1 MGMGLI
7 AASAMGAAGATTA
20 TVTAM
25 QALSVA
31 GGVFGALQSLGNAQY
46 QSSINKFQ
54 AKEATVE
61 GKAAYQNG
69 RAKAIAAMQQ
79 ENIQNAQARV
89 ARHTKGT
96 MVMGGTS
103 GAKAVEGVRKAG
115 ALNTQMAF
123 DAAEMTKLGYE
134 AKAASFN
141 QRARQAKKSRIG
153 GVVSA
158 GLGVSA

>member
-1 MGMGLI
+1 MAMGLI
-7 AASAMGAAGATTA
+7 AAATMTGKAA
-20 TVTAM
+20 TAM
-25 QALSVA
+25 KVLSVA
-31 GGVFGALQSLGNAQY
+31 GGAFGALQSLGNAQY

-54 AKEATVE
+54 AKQATVE
-61 GKAAYQNG
+61 GKVAYQNG
-69 RAKAIAAMQQ
+69 RANAVAAMQK
-79 ENIQNAQARV
+79 ENIQNAQAVV

-96 MVMGGTS
+96 IAMGGTS

-134 AKAASFN
+134 VKAASFN

-153 GVVSA
+153 GVISA
-158 GLGVSA
+158 GLGLPVE